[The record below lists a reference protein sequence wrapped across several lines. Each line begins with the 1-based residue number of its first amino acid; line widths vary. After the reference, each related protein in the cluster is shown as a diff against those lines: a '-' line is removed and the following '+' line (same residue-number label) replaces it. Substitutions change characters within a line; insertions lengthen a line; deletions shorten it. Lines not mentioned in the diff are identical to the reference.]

1 MHHGL
6 FLHIQIVD
14 QYIMISNAGLPILH
28 LPTVRCELFRDSGV
42 GDEPRFE
49 AWDRRTFKVNEALR
63 SVEAVWRNRVNFW
76 GFLCH
81 ASFQTA
87 VWGSKVVAVL
97 GGQFKHCSIV
107 DKVPPTCDTRF
118 LVT

>member
-1 MHHGL
+1 ME
-6 FLHIQIVD
+6 
-14 QYIMISNAGLPILH
+14 
-28 LPTVRCELFRDSGV
+28 T
-42 GDEPRFE
+42 
-49 AWDRRTFKVNEALR
+49 WRTFKV
-63 SVEAVWRNRVNFW
+63 VEGVWRNTGDFW
-76 GFLCH
+76 GFLFCGSH